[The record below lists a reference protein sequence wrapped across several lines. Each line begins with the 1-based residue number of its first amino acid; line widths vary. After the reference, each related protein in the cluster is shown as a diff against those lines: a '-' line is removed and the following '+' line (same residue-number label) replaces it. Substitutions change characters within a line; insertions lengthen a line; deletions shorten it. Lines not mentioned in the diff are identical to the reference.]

1 MVDGH
6 PTVVPLLCDKHEHL
20 ALLMP
25 SGTEAPDVSETPR
38 PAAHLLQADGIL
50 PPREKILV
58 GEVDKGHLT
67 VVACLQPQ
75 LIQKNNCRAVHLWD
89 RRGGIGLRRA
99 LC

>member
-6 PTVVPLLCDKHEHL
+6 PTAVPLLCDKHEHL

-50 PPREKILV
+50 PPWEKISV
-58 GEVDKGHLT
+58 GEVDKSHLT
-67 VVACLQPQ
+67 IVDCL
-75 LIQKNNCRAVHLWD
+75 
-89 RRGGIGLRRA
+89 
-99 LC
+99 